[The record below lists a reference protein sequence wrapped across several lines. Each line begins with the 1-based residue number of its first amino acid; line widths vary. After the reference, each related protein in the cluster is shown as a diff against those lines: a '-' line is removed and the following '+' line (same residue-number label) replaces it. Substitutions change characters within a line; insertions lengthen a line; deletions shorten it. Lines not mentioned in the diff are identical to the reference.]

1 MYGIDLNKEIKYLTS
16 SFRFFAE
23 KEHHVTRLCRYDVL
37 LLVYEGVLRFCED
50 GISYAVHSG
59 EYHIQ
64 KQNSY
69 QIGNL
74 PSDTPKYLY
83 IHFLA
88 DWTESAVVL
97 PKSGTFDYTALKSDI
112 EEMNQLSYSNAPYI
126 CKAELFYRILS
137 KLYQTD
143 AKDSFARK
151 IADFIQVHYQEKIT
165 LDILCS
171 KFSFCKNHI
180 IHLLQKEYGKTPI
193 AYLNFIRIS
202 NAERLL
208 ITTSDSLD
216 SICYACGYL
225 NYSHFYRQFLR
236 KNQISPERFRQQHL
250 LGE

>member
-74 PSDTPKYLY
+74 PSDAPKYLY

-88 DWTESAVVL
+88 DWTEEAYVL
-97 PKSGTFDYTALKSDI
+97 PKRGSFDYAALKADI
-112 EEMNQLSYSNAPYI
+112 EEMNRLSYSNAPYI
-126 CKAELFYRILS
+126 HKAELFYRILS
-137 KLYQTD
+137 KLYKTETQNSL
-143 AKDSFARK
+143 AGQ
-151 IADFIQVHYQEKIT
+151 IADFIQTNYQQKLT
-165 LDILCS
+165 LDILCN

-180 IHLLQKEYGKTPI
+180 IHLFQREYGQTPI
-193 AYLNFIRIS
+193 AYLNFIRLS
-202 NAERLL
+202 KAEQLL
-208 ITTSDSLD
+208 ITTSEQIE
-216 SICYACGYL
+216 SISYACGYL

-236 KNQISPERFRQQHL
+236 KNQISPERFRQQKL